1 MLPILV
7 LYKTIMK
14 VNETN
19 FLYTLTSIRQ
29 RLFKFMEKE
38 LADKNISGV
47 APSYGDVLFALDQTE
62 TQTVQEVVKYTNKDK
77 STISSVINR
86 LEANGY
92 IRKEKDVSDARITN
106 LTLTPKAKKLKPAL
120 FEISD
125 KMNSKI
131 FEGLSTT
138 EKETLFELM
147 GKILNNL

>member
-1 MLPILV
+1 
-7 LYKTIMK
+7 
-14 VNETN
+14 
-19 FLYTLTSIRQ
+19 
-29 RLFKFMEKE
+29 MEKE
-38 LADKNISGV
+38 LADRNISGV
-47 APSYGDVLFALDQTE
+47 APSYGDVLFALDQKE

-92 IRKEKDVSDARITN
+92 ICKEKDVSDARITN
-106 LTLTPKAKKLKPAL
+106 LTLTPKAKKLKPVL
-120 FEISD
+120 FEISG
-125 KMNSKI
+125 KMNAKI

>member
-1 MLPILV
+1 
-7 LYKTIMK
+7 MK

-38 LADKNISGV
+38 LADRNISGV
-47 APSYGDVLFALDQTE
+47 APSYGDVLFALDQKE

-86 LEANGY
+86 LETNGY
-92 IRKEKDVSDARITN
+92 IRKEKDASDARITN
-106 LTLTPKAKKLKPAL
+106 LTLTPKAKKLKPVL
-120 FEISD
+120 FKISD

-131 FEGLSTT
+131 FEGLSTA